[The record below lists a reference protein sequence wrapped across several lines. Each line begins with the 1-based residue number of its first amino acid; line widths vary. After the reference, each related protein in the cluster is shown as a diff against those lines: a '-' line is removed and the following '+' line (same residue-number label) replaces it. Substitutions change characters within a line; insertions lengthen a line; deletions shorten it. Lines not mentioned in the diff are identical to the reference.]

1 MNDLGTGN
9 TTSPPNIYADD
20 SPIEKSFKCL
30 AYGVVVA
37 LSVIGNTLI
46 IFAFKLNIDGKLR
59 TVNNM
64 FIVSMAAGD
73 LLLTVASTP
82 ERITRILANER
93 WIIHGNWGIFLCK
106 TTNYM
111 EKLCMNVSVIHLAM
125 IAIDRFVA
133 VCYPRRRI
141 ITAKRARFIIA
152 TAWFGSAVYCVP
164 LFYYANLLVSN
175 ENVFC
180 KTRHFF
186 INWRIWYLFFLS
198 LLVLTLLVVV
208 GLYAAIIIRLWRG
221 ERGPR
226 IRMSFRSRTNARINV
241 RVLKMVAMIV
251 FVFYCCI
258 LPYWIGWVFCS
269 YYRNDLI
276 CSDTYVFVVVFLMY
290 SNSAFNPAIYSFFNH
305 NFRRSFRFILNKL
318 WLLFYQQSALHSART
333 ETNLRH
339 WQRFARLWGNRQED
353 SAIHFHPESTV
364 TLTWKS
370 AICAVEF
377 VKLILKFLTLK
388 PTGNEIM
395 LLRMKWKRTSL
406 MILKQFCHPKFF
418 VVIASYVSWR

>member
-1 MNDLGTGN
+1 MDYPWKLGNILVQDDQLHGEALYERFSDSSSNDCYRPVCGCLL
-9 TTSPPNIYADD
+9 SPEENHY
-20 SPIEKSFKCL
+20 SEKGSL
-30 AYGVVVA
+30 
-37 LSVIGNTLI
+37 
-46 IFAFKLNIDGKLR
+46 
-59 TVNNM
+59 
-64 FIVSMAAGD
+64 
-73 LLLTVASTP
+73 
-82 ERITRILANER
+82 
-93 WIIHGNWGIFLCK
+93 
-106 TTNYM
+106 
-111 EKLCMNVSVIHLAM
+111 
-125 IAIDRFVA
+125 
-133 VCYPRRRI
+133 
-141 ITAKRARFIIA
+141 IIA

-318 WLLFYQQSALHSART
+318 CKCCFTNRALYIQPEPKPIYVIGRGLQDCEGTDKKTVQFISIQ
-333 ETNLRH
+333 NL
-339 WQRFARLWGNRQED
+339 Q
-353 SAIHFHPESTV
+353 
-364 TLTWKS
+364 
-370 AICAVEF
+370 
-377 VKLILKFLTLK
+377 
-388 PTGNEIM
+388 
-395 LLRMKWKRTSL
+395 
-406 MILKQFCHPKFF
+406 
-418 VVIASYVSWR
+418 

>member
-9 TTSPPNIYADD
+9 TTSPPNIYAGD

-59 TVNNM
+59 TVNST

-175 ENVFC
+175 ENVLC

-318 WLLFYQQSALHSART
+318 CKCCFTNRALYIQPEPKPIYFIGRGLQDCEGTDKKTVQFISIQNLQWHWHENQQ
-333 ETNLRH
+333 
-339 WQRFARLWGNRQED
+339 FAQ
-353 SAIHFHPESTV
+353 
-364 TLTWKS
+364 
-370 AICAVEF
+370 
-377 VKLILKFLTLK
+377 
-388 PTGNEIM
+388 
-395 LLRMKWKRTSL
+395 
-406 MILKQFCHPKFF
+406 
-418 VVIASYVSWR
+418 